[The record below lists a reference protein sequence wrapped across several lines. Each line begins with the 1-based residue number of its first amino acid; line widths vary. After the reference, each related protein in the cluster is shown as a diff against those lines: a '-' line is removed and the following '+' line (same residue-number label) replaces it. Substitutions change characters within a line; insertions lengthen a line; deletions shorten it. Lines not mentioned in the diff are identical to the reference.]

1 MAFILFVLLIQ
12 DKGVINYW
20 IIPRSFSLTEPL
32 YFGGTGTRMD
42 LFLNFVY

>member
-42 LFLNFVY
+42 LFPNFVY